1 MVHERFS
8 WGPMN
13 TDLLK
18 TFLAICETKSFT
30 AAADRV
36 GRTQSAISLQ
46 MQRLE
51 MSLGR
56 PLFVRGGGVL
66 EMTEHGILLQS
77 HAVRILESVADAKAA
92 FDVGKVDGVV
102 VLGVPEDYAP
112 KILTEVLR
120 SFTELYPAA
129 TINLV
134 LDESRQLVRHLAEG
148 SVDLAFVTEGEGPV
162 ADGRVAFRDQIVWV
176 GREGS
181 DLHLQDP
188 LPIAIWD
195 ENDGYSSR
203 MFKALAE
210 MQRNHRTVV
219 ISRSMTGLRGAVQ
232 SGIAIS
238 AMMRSSIVPPMQELT
253 KADGFPAL
261 EELSVRLERAHLKK
275 STLIDRIETHLLLL
289 FEQTG

>member
-1 MVHERFS
+1 
-8 WGPMN
+8 MN

-51 MSLGR
+51 LSLGR
-56 PLFVRGGGVL
+56 PLFVRGSGTL
-66 EMTEHGILLQS
+66 EMTEHGVLLQS
-77 HAVRILESVADAKAA
+77 HAARILESVADAKAA

-112 KILTEVLR
+112 KILADVLR

-134 LDESRQLVRHLAEG
+134 LDESRRLVRHLAEG
-148 SVDLAFVTEGEGPV
+148 SVDLAFITEGEGPV

-176 GREGS
+176 GREGGE
-181 DLHLQDP
+181 LHHKDP

-210 MQRNHRTVV
+210 MQRSYRTVV

-232 SGIAIS
+232 SGIAVS
-238 AMMRSSIVPPMQELT
+238 AMMRSSIVPPIQELT
-253 KADGFPAL
+253 EFDGFPPL
-261 EELSVRLERAHLKK
+261 DELPIRLERAHQKK
-275 STLIDRIETHLLLL
+275 STLMDRLEAHLLLL
-289 FEQTG
+289 FKQTD